1 MWDWMRSFFFSSR
14 RRHTIFKCDWSSD
27 VCSSD
32 LAGHIRTPFASS
44 DRQVSLVTL
53 GVVVRFM
60 LLPPYGKFNGNDH
73 EASPTRKPV
82 LPLQENHSFPSAMK
96 EKPIGAVRLAVLLA
110 GALILGAALAQ
121 SPGYPARPIRLV
133 AGTAPGGITDYLARM
148 SAEGLAVQLGAQVV
162 VENKAGATGNLA
174 IEHVAKSPPDGHT
187 LLLVAG
193 GNVVIT
199 PFLYGSMPFDPL
211 SDIVPVFNVAGA
223 PQLLV
228 VPGALPVNDLR
239 EFIALVK
246 AHPGK
251 MNYASAGPGSTTH
264 LAADHFARLAG
275 VQMVHVPYKG
285 TGPALT
291 DLVAGRVH
299 MLSVGRSP
307 VQAHL
312 KSGALKALAVASK
325 ARLAALPQVPT
336 SAEAGLPGYE
346 MTTWFGIFAP
356 KGTSPEIVHLLNS
369 KMQAV
374 IDEPKT
380 KKRLLDSGIEPIGG
394 SVQAFAELVRS
405 DTRAWERVVRASGV
419 KLD

>member
-1 MWDWMRSFFFSSR
+1 M
-14 RRHTIFKCDWSSD
+14 
-27 VCSSD
+27 
-32 LAGHIRTPFASS
+32 RTPFTSG
-44 DRQVSLVTL
+44 DGQVSPYSIHATR
-53 GVVVRFM
+53 GVREVQQERCG
-60 LLPPYGKFNGNDH
+60 P
-73 EASPTRKPV
+73 SPARKPV
-82 LPLQENHSFPSAMK
+82 LPLPENRSLRDTMK
-96 EKPIGAVRLAVLLA
+96 DNPIGSIRLVVLLA

-121 SPGYPARPIRLV
+121 SPGYPARTIRLV

-174 IEHVAKSPPDGHT
+174 IEHVAKSAPDGYT

-199 PFLYGSMPFDPL
+199 PFLYGSLPFDPL
-211 SDIVPVFNVAGA
+211 RDIVPVFNVADA

-228 VPGALPVNDLR
+228 VPGTLPVNDLR
-239 EFIALVK
+239 EFIAL
-246 AHPGK
+246 ARANPGK

-275 VQMVHVPYKG
+275 VRLVHVPYKG

-291 DLVAGRVH
+291 DLVAGRVQ
-299 MLSVGRSP
+299 MLSVGLAS
-307 VQAHL
+307 VQTHL
-312 KSGALKALAVASK
+312 KSGALKALAAAAK
-325 ARLAALPQVPT
+325 TRLAALPQVPT
-336 SAEAGLPGYE
+336 SAEAGLPGWE

-356 KGTSPEIVHLLNS
+356 KGTSPGIVRLVNS

-374 IDEPKT
+374 IDDSKARQ
-380 KKRLLDSGIEPIGG
+380 RLLESGLSPVGG
-394 SVQAFAELVRS
+394 SVEAFAELVRS
-405 DTRAWERVVRASGV
+405 DARAWERVVRASGV